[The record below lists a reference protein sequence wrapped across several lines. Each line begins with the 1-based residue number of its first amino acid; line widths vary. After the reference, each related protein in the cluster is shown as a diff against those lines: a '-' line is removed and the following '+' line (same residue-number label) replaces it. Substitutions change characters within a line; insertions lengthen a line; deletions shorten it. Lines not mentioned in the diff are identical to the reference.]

1 MHDKPGAQARQLRDT
16 PYGPRQTPAA
26 HAAKGAPANVH
37 EREEQGWERAT
48 SGVRQLPPTGS
59 EEVAPTLI
67 SVIRA
72 ADPETSAHYLGGTP
86 HTAGLPQG
94 R

>member
-1 MHDKPGAQARQLRDT
+1 MHDKPGAQARQLRGS

-48 SGVRQLPPTGS
+48 YDIGYLERSRRLWGDVWRERTVMTPTKTCRSLAGS
-59 EEVAPTLI
+59 CVLG
-67 SVIRA
+67 RA
-72 ADPETSAHYLGGTP
+72 WWEQA
-86 HTAGLPQG
+86 
-94 R
+94 